1 MRLTYHLLLLVVA
14 LLSISH
20 YTHAG
25 LSDEIIRSV
34 LGGVKGG
41 ILVKDG
47 KRTSCELGVVD
58 DQGSY
63 VAKDCLDYTE
73 TRDINKD
80 TKYEVYLDGGLDG
93 KPAKYTVTNITAIN
107 THPRALANNFLFLHY
122 NNGTSKKWSNM
133 VSPALSYGW
142 NAVVYVRRNLRDME
156 TMEWDEPKF
165 AELGTDYDQSCIT
178 MSGLFKANPSYFMCK
193 PDVLPTPS
201 NDLTPCPIPYG
212 TVYGIV
218 SRKAHLMGIHSFT
231 NVVLNQTMC
240 TSPKQRSYYT
250 SLHRYNNYA
259 NEKLD
264 WKMDY
269 DPAVFGNDL
278 SKYPSDWEIPEREDS
293 YDVGLDIFVERGGFF
308 KDQKPQ
314 IVFPPPE
321 TTSSSNEGNS
331 NDTEDSLDNTDNSP
345 DDAES
350 GSQNEDNKNR
360 NAIIIGVCVGVGGL
374 FIIIGI
380 ILYVWWWRER
390 HMGSVDP
397 MSRNEYQNM
406 LETDLGTLSVLQHRP
421 VDRDIL
427 VEYDLPPVYDDPVD
441 FTQKGPNSEIPTRT
455 ASSINTAT
463 QDEKEK

>member
-1 MRLTYHLLLLVVA
+1 MQLAYQLLLSAVV
-14 LLSISH
+14 LLSIPR

-25 LSDEIIRSV
+25 LSDEVIRSV
-34 LGGVKGG
+34 LGSVKGG
-41 ILVKDG
+41 ILVKNG

-63 VAKDCLDYTE
+63 VAKDCLDYTKD
-73 TRDINKD
+73 RKINKD

-93 KPAKYTVTNITAIN
+93 KPVKYTVSNFTVIN
-107 THPRALANNFLFLHY
+107 SHPRALANNFLFLHY
-122 NNGTSKKWSNM
+122 NDGGDKQWHNM
-133 VSPALSYGW
+133 VSPVLGYAW
-142 NAVVYVRRNLRDME
+142 DAVVYVRRSLRDMDS
-156 TMEWDEPKF
+156 MVWDEPKF
-165 AELGTDYDQSCIT
+165 AGLSTDYDQGCLI

-193 PDVLPTPS
+193 PNLLPTPS

-212 TVYGIV
+212 SVYGIV

-231 NVVLNQTMC
+231 NVVLNKTMC
-240 TSPKQRSYYT
+240 TSPEQRSYYT
-250 SLHRYNNYA
+250 SLHRYSNYA
-259 NEKLD
+259 NKKLG

-269 DPAVFGNDL
+269 DAAVFGNDMTNF
-278 SKYPSDWEIPEREDS
+278 PTDWEIPEKVDS

-321 TTSSSNEGNS
+321 VSSSDEVSS
-331 NDTEDSLDNTDNSP
+331 NNAASE
-345 DDAES
+345 
-350 GSQNEDNKNR
+350 SQNEENSAEPNSTHDAPNDDKKR
-360 NAIIIGVCVGVGGL
+360 NAIIIGVCVGVGGF
-374 FIIIGI
+374 FIILGI

-455 ASSINTAT
+455 ASSINTIT
-463 QDEKEK
+463 QDTKE